1 VPGYFSEI
9 RKPRN
14 GLLAQYKAPVTQ
26 YFFSQLM
33 IKIAPFAGAGY
44 DIRQFMV
51 TEPEKVVV
59 CIDKLHLLTEQVIE
73 HFAGSKEVVRFQ
85 PDADRRVPHHG
96 VTIVKKMLAIHQ
108 VFDTIVPEAV
118 CNLPGTLYV
127 AEFLK
132 NKESVLHKIGFRV
145 SRLGSNKSIPLNK
158 LPQLRKFA
166 GFPIFCRLPLMEQ
179 AGQFSKSFVTDI
191 PADLGSAAA
200 RHFRD
205 TIPKFPEE
213 AVYIYSFKEG
223 KMIYAHG
230 WEEILGYKDSEI
242 SMLTIV
248 SITSPEYAPFSNE
261 LNDKA
266 LRFILSKTEDLEK
279 YSFTIELK
287 KLHKNGTPVPLISKV
302 GVFSSENGQ
311 VTAIIGHSQ
320 INHSINL
327 GKVMRYAAYGP
338 GKSEFEE
345 DLNKQL
351 FRHYAISKKEKEAVA
366 LVARGYSFKE
376 VADHFKVSPSAIE
389 KRIIPMYKR
398 FGVKSLTHLVSFA
411 YDNHILP

>member
-1 VPGYFSEI
+1 
-9 RKPRN
+9 
-14 GLLAQYKAPVTQ
+14 
-26 YFFSQLM
+26 
-33 IKIAPFAGAGY
+33 
-44 DIRQFMV
+44 
-51 TEPEKVVV
+51 
-59 CIDKLHLLTEQVIE
+59 
-73 HFAGSKEVVRFQ
+73 
-85 PDADRRVPHHG
+85 
-96 VTIVKKMLAIHQ
+96 
-108 VFDTIVPEAV
+108 
-118 CNLPGTLYV
+118 
-127 AEFLK
+127 
-132 NKESVLHKIGFRV
+132 
-145 SRLGSNKSIPLNK
+145 
-158 LPQLRKFA
+158 
-166 GFPIFCRLPLMEQ
+166 MEQ

-230 WEEILGYKDSEI
+230 WEEILGYKDAEI

-302 GVFSSENGQ
+302 GVFSAENGQ

-376 VADHFKVSPSAIE
+376 VADHFNVSPSAIE